1 MKKNIFNKNQ
11 IFLDIK
17 LNTQKEVF
25 EFISAKAFELGIVSN
40 QEALITGFKNR
51 ETEGTT
57 GFEDGFAIP
66 HARIKEINKSACIFI
81 KLKKE
86 IEWDSL
92 DGKPIK
98 YIFALI
104 VLENENDEY
113 LSILSEFS
121 TKLLNEEFKLGI
133 KNSKSKTDILDT
145 FELKSQKV
153 KNENLTKNKIRVV
166 GISACPT
173 GVAHTYMA
181 REALLKAGQNLGW
194 DIKMETQGQKGQ
206 EFKLTEEDIKQAD
219 IVFLAVD
226 ISVDKS
232 RFNGKKIYHVSTKK
246 ALRNAEQELQNSIKE
261 GFIFTNDSK
270 NKTFDVK
277 NKNKQSIVQH
287 LMAGIS
293 YMIPFIVFAGLTSA
307 IVAGIANATKVT
319 LTADSTG
326 WIKFMWHLNEF
337 SNIGFSV
344 MMAIA
349 GAYIANSIAGR
360 AAIAPA
366 FILTMIGNNPGLVW
380 QGYFQN
386 ILVEGQNGSMVS
398 INSVMQPL
406 NIFGAIIFGLSVGY
420 TVQWINTKWKIH
432 QYIQPIMPII
442 IIPVFL
448 TLFFAIIWMFTFGPL
463 IGIAIGYLY
472 TGILSLENAG
482 VGMILVGLVLG
493 LLSGVDMGGPINKI
507 ASFGATAMI
516 PVDGGLAMGCSAA
529 AFAVA
534 PLGAGISTMLF
545 RTTFKEDKELGINA
559 TVLGVMGVS
568 ESAIPFAIKY
578 KWAAIIPNIICSGI
592 AGMIAGAFM
601 VQGHVGAWGGPI
613 IAIFAGVTDKSSN
626 FIGILWYLISII
638 IGVICHIIL
647 FRILVEIQSKGK
659 ISKDSFKS
667 IFRENKKLITNKKN
681 SKA

>member
-1 MKKNIFNKNQ
+1 MEKNIFNKEQ
-11 IFLDIK
+11 IFLDVE
-17 LNTQKEVF
+17 LNTQEEVF
-25 EFISAKAFELGIVSN
+25 NFISSKAFELGIVSN
-40 QEALITGFKNR
+40 KESLINGFKKR
-51 ETEGTT
+51 ESESTT
-57 GFEDGFAIP
+57 GFENGFAIP
-66 HARIKEINKSACIFI
+66 HARIKEINRSSCIFV
-81 KLKKE
+81 KLKNDV
-86 IEWDSL
+86 EWNSL
-92 DGKPIK
+92 DGKPTK
-98 YIFALI
+98 YIFALM
-104 VLENENDEY
+104 VLENENENY
-113 LSILSEFS
+113 LAILSEIS
-121 TKLLNEEFKLGI
+121 TKLLIDEFKAWI
-133 KNSKSKTDILDT
+133 INSKTKTDIL
-145 FELKSQKV
+145 KSFDIKEQEN
-153 KNENLTKNKIRVV
+153 KNSNNNSVNVV
-166 GISACPT
+166 GVSACAT

-181 REALLKAGQNLGW
+181 RQALLRAGENLGW
-194 DIKMETQGQKGQ
+194 NVKIETQGQKGH
-206 EFKLTEEDIKQAD
+206 EFQLTEKDIKEAD
-219 IVFLAVD
+219 VIFLAVD
-226 ISVDKS
+226 ISVDKD
-232 RFNGKKIYHVSTKK
+232 RFIGKKIYNVSTKK
-246 ALRNAEQELQNSIKE
+246 ALRNAEEELKNSIKE
-261 GFIFTNDSK
+261 STIFTNDNK
-270 NKTFDVK
+270 NKSFNVK
-277 NKNKQSIVQH
+277 NKNKQSLVQH

-307 IVAGIANATKVT
+307 IVAGIANAAKVT
-319 LTADSTG
+319 LTPDSTG
-326 WIKFMWHLNEF
+326 WVKFMWHLNEF

-366 FILTMIGNNPGLVW
+366 FILTMIGNNPSLVW

-386 ILVEGQNGSMVS
+386 ILVEGQNGNMVS

-406 NIFGAIIFGLSVGY
+406 NIFGAVIFGLSVGY

-448 TLFFAIIWMFTFGPL
+448 TLIFAVVWMFTFGPL

-472 TGILSLENAG
+472 TGILALENAG

-516 PVDGGLAMGCSAA
+516 PVDGGLAMGCAAA

-534 PLGAGISTMLF
+534 PLGAGISTMIF
-545 RTTFKEDKELGINA
+545 RSTFKDDKELGINA

-578 KWAAIIPNIICSGI
+578 KWAIIIPNIICSGI

-613 IAIFAGVTDKSSN
+613 IAIFAGVTDKSGN
-626 FIGILWYLISII
+626 FIGILWYLIAII

-647 FRILVEIQSKGK
+647 FRILVEIQTKGR
-659 ISKDSFKS
+659 ISKDSFKA
-667 IFRENKKLITNKKN
+667 IFKKN
-681 SKA
+681 SKSDKNKKTRKA